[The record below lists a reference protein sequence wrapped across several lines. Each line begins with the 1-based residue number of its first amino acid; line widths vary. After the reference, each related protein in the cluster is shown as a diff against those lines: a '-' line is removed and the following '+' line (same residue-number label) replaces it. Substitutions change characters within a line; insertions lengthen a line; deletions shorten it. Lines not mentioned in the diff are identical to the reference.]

1 MLAIE
6 LEQLQEN
13 PSEVRSRVQELR
25 KQTIEISDDVQ
36 ALSHELDSS
45 KLERLGAIGG
55 MRSWCRE
62 FGERQGI
69 QVEFKNPEAKIS
81 LPREIELCLFRVL
94 QEALHNAAKHSGVKR
109 IEVQLREDAGEIH
122 LLVSDLGRGFDLETA
137 KEGRG
142 LALTSMQER
151 VRLIN
156 GIIEIQSKPMGGTT
170 IHVRVPLRSEHSQRA
185 AG

>member
-1 MLAIE
+1 
-6 LEQLQEN
+6 
-13 PSEVRSRVQELR
+13 
-25 KQTIEISDDVQ
+25 
-36 ALSHELDSS
+36 LDSS

-69 QVEFKNPEAKIS
+69 QVEFKSPEAKIS
-81 LPREIELCLFRVL
+81 HPREIGLCLFRVL
-94 QEALHNAAKHSGVKR
+94 QEALHNAAKYSGVRR

-122 LLVSDLGRGFDLETA
+122 LLVSDFGRGFDLETA
-137 KEGRG
+137 TEGRG
-142 LALTSMQER
+142 LGLTSMQER

-156 GIIEIQSKPMGGTT
+156 GIIEIQSKPMGGT
-170 IHVRVPLRSEHSQRA
+170 IVHVRVPLRSEHSQGA